1 MDLHADFFRHD
12 RRSLD
17 SPWNCAHHNDGRLIS
32 SMIALH
38 GSALADTSTTTKH
51 VSRYF
56 RCRQSLAPWAQ
67 IILFLSG
74 RRPGSFLTFKDIR
87 MGEKIRATTIER
99 PRHYLLI
106 VYSYVFSNSE
116 LERIFVLTFKR
127 FSNSSKTVF

>member
-1 MDLHADFFRHD
+1 
-12 RRSLD
+12 
-17 SPWNCAHHNDGRLIS
+17 
-32 SMIALH
+32 MIALH

-74 RRPGSFLTFKDIR
+74 RRPGSFLTFKDLR

-106 VYSYVFSNSE
+106 VYSAFLVHGVTASEKDFFSKVH
-116 LERIFVLTFKR
+116 RIVTYCTDLSKQLKFRYSGVLRAKLDFIVYPY
-127 FSNSSKTVF
+127 SGGL